1 MYSSNAMNAT
11 DAIEFPL
18 WIPLTTVNL
27 FLFIGVLLPT
37 TILMNVSVLVALIKS
52 KVKHKP
58 LLVLFGSLLIGV
70 CIDKLFVCVDQC
82 VNSPASI
89 RYCHC
94 TRWTIVPLQAPRVF
108 FTVYSI
114 VAVTCLS
121 VVQLLT
127 MKGKRIGYKHS
138 YFFTAIAALVA
149 FFWTVVFVI
158 TNGLARYPVHCHIF
172 CYENE
177 SPEGRNIVTAF
188 FIVVICFVVFTMT
201 PAFVITILT
210 SIEAFRIFKR
220 SFIVRSENRI
230 ETSLNRRMMLLPV
243 LMAVLLVCNSIL
255 SFFFTTFTGYILKQ
269 AGVETFYGNWAN
281 IVSKYE
287 YFILDMLHS
296 LFFPLVLLYLYI
308 SVRKTWKKLF
318 LCKNEQ

>member
-37 TILMNVSVLVALIKS
+37 TILMNVSVLVTLIKS
-52 KVKHKP
+52 NVKHKP

-70 CIDKLFVCVDQC
+70 CTDKLFICVDQC

-94 TRWTIVPLQAPRVF
+94 TRWTILPLQAPRVF

-127 MKGKRIGYKHS
+127 MKGKRISYKHS
-138 YFFTAIAALVA
+138 YFFTAI
-149 FFWTVVFVI
+149 
-158 TNGLARYPVHCHIF
+158 
-172 CYENE
+172 
-177 SPEGRNIVTAF
+177 
-188 FIVVICFVVFTMT
+188 
-201 PAFVITILT
+201 
-210 SIEAFRIFKR
+210 
-220 SFIVRSENRI
+220 
-230 ETSLNRRMMLLPV
+230 
-243 LMAVLLVCNSIL
+243 
-255 SFFFTTFTGYILKQ
+255 TFL
-269 AGVETFYGNWAN
+269 
-281 IVSKYE
+281 
-287 YFILDMLHS
+287 
-296 LFFPLVLLYLYI
+296 
-308 SVRKTWKKLF
+308 
-318 LCKNEQ
+318 